1 MTVARAAADRGDDT
15 EGFSMTKT
23 FDEFCERE
31 AARLAAGPEESAV
44 YAAKVAMTGL
54 LDRDNVACPAAAVVE
69 ALAALVA
76 ERAANRDE
84 IEANADIV
92 CDLENLAAK
101 WRGRLR

>member
-1 MTVARAAADRGDDT
+1 MAKTRG
-15 EGFSMTKT
+15 EWAKGESQ
-23 FDEFCERE
+23 
-31 AARLAAGPEESAV
+31 RLAAGPDEAAV

-84 IEANADIV
+84 IEAHADIV
-92 CDLENLAAK
+92 CDLENIAAK
-101 WRGRLR
+101 WRGKVR